1 MTANEHLLPPEA
13 SLVAKQ
19 QDETFTHTLADGQQ
33 IVCGKPQGVLKL
45 KLRQILDADLLK
57 DPEIKTIAEAFL
69 SVRTVGGLPFQIRTS
84 NEFEFFMN
92 RFKSEADLD
101 EFVDKYTHLVN
112 PELAAVLDAAVDEA
126 FERNMDPDAMKEHV
140 TRATMEYERA
150 QRKKVRD

>member
-1 MTANEHLLPPEA
+1 MADELIAPEGA
-13 SLVAKQ
+13 LTVKTQ
-19 QDETFTHTLADGQQ
+19 PETFTHTLADGQ
-33 IVCGKPQGVLKL
+33 IVVCGKPQGVLKL
-45 KLRQILDADLLK
+45 RLRNVLDADLLK

-69 SVRTVGGLPFQIRTS
+69 SIQTVGGLPFHMRTA

-112 PELAAVLDAAVDEA
+112 PELAAVLDNAVDEA
-126 FERNMDPDAMKEHV
+126 FEKCLDPDQMKEHV

-150 QRKKVRD
+150 QRRKVRD